1 MDGIWAEVVK
11 QEAVAVMPD
20 VTAWADMPAEG
31 PTMMDPTDTTGHMVD
46 RTMAV
51 HMTME

>member
-1 MDGIWAEVVK
+1 MDGTPVVIRE

-20 VTAWADMPAEG
+20 ATAWADMPAEG
-31 PTMMDPTDTTGHMVD
+31 PTVMGPTDTTGHMVD
-46 RTMAV
+46 RIMAV